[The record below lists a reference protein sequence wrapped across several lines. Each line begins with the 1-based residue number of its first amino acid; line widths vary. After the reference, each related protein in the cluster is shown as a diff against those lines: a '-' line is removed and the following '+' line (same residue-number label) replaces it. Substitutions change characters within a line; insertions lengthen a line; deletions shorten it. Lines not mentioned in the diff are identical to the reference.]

1 MTFSEKLKKLM
12 EETKL
17 TQADV
22 RRMTG
27 IGASSLSQY
36 ISGKN
41 EPYPARKK
49 EIAVALGMKENFFD
63 DETPAEVKI
72 AKNPGASVKVENIAR
87 LMHKSKE
94 WVMQGL
100 RDRVF
105 PWGYAV
111 KMTNWS
117 YFISPVR
124 FTQETGI
131 EIPPEYLSD

>member
-1 MTFSEKLKKLM
+1 MTFSEKLKQLM
-12 EETKL
+12 AETKL

-36 ISGKN
+36 LSGKN
-41 EPYPARKK
+41 EPYPARKR
-49 EIAVALGMKENFFD
+49 EIAVALGMKENFFED
-63 DETPAEVKI
+63 AAPEVKI
-72 AKNPGASVKVENIAR
+72 AKNPGASVKVEVIAR

-100 RDRVF
+100 RDQVF

-131 EIPPEYLSD
+131 AIPPEYLEG

>member
-12 EETKL
+12 DEAKL

-22 RRMTG
+22 RKMTG

-63 DETPAEVKI
+63 DEAPAEIKI
-72 AKNPGASVKVENIAR
+72 AKNPGTSVKVEVVAK
-87 LMHKSKE
+87 LMKKSRE

-111 KMTNWS
+111 KMEKWS

-131 EIPPEYLSD
+131 EIPPEYLNG